1 MSLLNT
7 LVMTD
12 APKSLV
18 EQLQAQRVQLE
29 TQIQDLETQLM
40 RSKEGYLKV
49 LGALEFAAIQ
59 DQQVNSQEEAP
70 AEESSAPE

>member
-1 MSLLNT
+1 MTLLNT
-7 LVMTD
+7 LVMAD

>member
-1 MSLLNT
+1 MTLLNT

-59 DQQVNSQEEAP
+59 DQQANSQEEAP

>member
-1 MSLLNT
+1 VTLSNT
-7 LVMTD
+7 LVMAD

-59 DQQVNSQEEAP
+59 DQQASSQEEAP
-70 AEESSAPE
+70 EEESSAPE

>member
-1 MSLLNT
+1 MTLSNT
-7 LVMTD
+7 LVMAD

-59 DQQVNSQEEAP
+59 DQQASSQEEAP
-70 AEESSAPE
+70 EEESSAPE

>member
-1 MSLLNT
+1 MTLLNT

-29 TQIQDLETQLM
+29 TQIQDLETLLM
-40 RSKEGYLKV
+40 RAKEGYLKV

-59 DQQVNSQEEAP
+59 DQQANSQEEAP